1 MAAEFWKTSPRLLNW
16 ALHAASGIVIAIV
29 AVELIP
35 EALGTLAG
43 WWIAVAFAAGGL
55 AYMALEWLTE
65 RLQPRAAG
73 GGDGRTSTWMIYVAV
88 AVDLTRDRPMIGS
101 GSAVSA
107 HLALVLAAC
116 LVLAHPPDGY
126 ATAPA
131 LRHKGQPAP

>member
-73 GGDGRTSTWMIYVAV
+73 GGNRSEERRVGKECVSRCRS
-88 AVDLTRDRPMIGS
+88 RGS
-101 GSAVSA
+101 PSI
-107 HLALVLAAC
+107 
-116 LVLAHPPDGY
+116 
-126 ATAPA
+126 
-131 LRHKGQPAP
+131 